1 MSTPALPLLGYCRA
15 LAIATAA
22 AIAAPA
28 WASPR
33 LDALIEVHRVEA
45 VPTAHALL
53 RAAPPADAAAV
64 AASGARQEPALIR
77 VAGAAGAAEACPA
90 LLRHSFTPVQ
100 GGGAQ
105 SLCQYQGKVV
115 LVVNTASKCGYTY
128 QYEGLEALY
137 RKYKDRGL
145 VVLGFPSDD
154 FGGQEPGSNKEIAEF
169 CRTVYGVQFPMFEK
183 DSVARIAANPLY
195 GELASKTG
203 QKPQWNF
210 HKYLIDR
217 TGTRVASFGS
227 SVEPASRDLVS
238 QIERLLSEKP
248 PASRS

>member
-1 MSTPALPLLGYCRA
+1 VVAALLAAA
-15 LAIATAA
+15 LAVPAVAA
-22 AIAAPA
+22 
-28 WASPR
+28 PR
-33 LDALIEVHRVEA
+33 LDALIEVHRAEA
-45 VPTAHALL
+45 APTTLDLL
-53 RAAPPADAAAV
+53 RATPPSHRDGTVAWEEPPTLVHV
-64 AASGARQEPALIR
+64 AATSTSVES
-77 VAGAAGAAEACPA
+77 CPT

-100 GGGAQ
+100 GGPPQ

-154 FGGQEPGSNKEIAEF
+154 FGGQEPGSNKDIAEF

-183 DSVARIAANPLY
+183 QSVARIAANPLY
-195 GELASKTG
+195 AELAAKTG
-203 QKPQWNF
+203 RKPQWNF

-217 TGTRVASFGS
+217 SGTRIESFGS
-227 SVEPASRDLVS
+227 SVEPGDRDLVS
-238 QIERLLSEKP
+238 RIERLLAEQS
-248 PASRS
+248 PARRS

>member
-1 MSTPALPLLGYCRA
+1 MSTPRSLRTSVVAALL
-15 LAIATAA
+15 AA
-22 AIAAPA
+22 ALAAPA
-28 WASPR
+28 VAAPR
-33 LDALIEVHRVEA
+33 LDVLIEAHR
-45 VPTAHALL
+45 
-53 RAAPPADAAAV
+53 ADAAPTTLDLLRVTPSAHRDGAFASAEPAALVHV
-64 AASGARQEPALIR
+64 AATVVSP
-77 VAGAAGAAEACPA
+77 EACPA

-100 GGGAQ
+100 GGPAQ

-145 VVLGFPSDD
+145 VVVGFPSDD
-154 FGGQEPGSNKEIAEF
+154 FGGQEPGSNKDIAEF
-169 CRTVYGVQFPMFEK
+169 CRTVYGVEFPMFEK
-183 DSVARIAANPLY
+183 QSVTRTAANPLY
-195 GELASKTG
+195 AELAAKTG

-217 TGTRVASFGS
+217 TGTRIESFGS
-227 SVEPASRDLVS
+227 SVEPGHRDLVS
-238 QIERLLSEKP
+238 RIERMLAEKS

>member
-1 MSTPALPLLGYCRA
+1 MSTPRFLCTPVVAAL
-15 LAIATAA
+15 LAAVLAVPAVAA
-22 AIAAPA
+22 
-28 WASPR
+28 SR
-33 LDALIEVHRVEA
+33 LDALIEAHRA
-45 VPTAHALL
+45 GTAPTTHDLL
-53 RAAPPADAAAV
+53 RATPSAHRDAALEVAVPPALVHVTASTV
-64 AASGARQEPALIR
+64 AP
-77 VAGAAGAAEACPA
+77 EACPA

-100 GGGAQ
+100 GGPAQ

-154 FGGQEPGSNKEIAEF
+154 FGGQEPGTNKDIAEF

-183 DSVARIAANPLY
+183 QSVARFAANPLY
-195 GELASKTG
+195 GELVAKTG

-217 TGTRVASFGS
+217 TGTRIESFGS
-227 SVEPASRDLVS
+227 SVEPGHRDLVS
-238 QIERLLSEKP
+238 RIERMLAEKS